1 MIIIY
6 SIKYFIQKKIERK
19 QTCERAKIKK
29 ALPTS

>member
-1 MIIIY
+1 MFKFFLT
-6 SIKYFIQKKIERK
+6 SNPKKIERK